1 MPALDQVDAMEAGE
15 AGPSSR
21 RGSDP
26 EPVTDALMV
35 SGAGEFGGAQM
46 AGSIPPSCNPSF
58 AQWDNRAAP
67 SRPSADLLQQRVDAT
82 DAMARHLARDGTA
95 VDEID
100 DNDSGFG
107 DSPGHTREPSPEA
120 VRPSSGG
127 ADGSFSEEP
136 SPSNDGDSSE
146 APSYVRRGGAAE
158 DVRTLDERTDD
169 ALEAALSDAA
179 AAAPTAWPS
188 VRGGG
193 RASRASRRGP
203 SFPALNEARRA
214 SAIEAEDDMLRKEEL
229 KAKEERKA
237 TLKRNASFRRRSAT
251 RRRSSARPDGDGS
264 SSRRASTRDGDGTS
278 GLSEEDRE
286 APAIY
291 PARTTG
297 GGCTDQSISYSA

>member
-67 SRPSADLLQQRVDAT
+67 SRADLLQQRVDAT

>member
-146 APSYVRRGGAAE
+146 APSPPPPPSAAGC
-158 DVRTLDERTDD
+158 R
-169 ALEAALSDAA
+169 SAA
-179 AAAPTAWPS
+179 A
-188 VRGGG
+188 VGVG
-193 RASRASRRGP
+193 RS
-203 SFPALNEARRA
+203 
-214 SAIEAEDDMLRKEEL
+214 
-229 KAKEERKA
+229 
-237 TLKRNASFRRRSAT
+237 RRSA
-251 RRRSSARPDGDGS
+251 
-264 SSRRASTRDGDGTS
+264 
-278 GLSEEDRE
+278 
-286 APAIY
+286 
-291 PARTTG
+291 
-297 GGCTDQSISYSA
+297 

>member
-120 VRPSSGG
+120 VRPSSGAPTG
-127 ADGSFSEEP
+127 ASARS
-136 SPSNDGDSSE
+136 
-146 APSYVRRGGAAE
+146 RRRQTTETRARLR
-158 DVRTLDERTDD
+158 RTP
-169 ALEAALSDAA
+169 AA
-179 AAAPTAWPS
+179 AARRRTCGRS
-188 VRGGG
+188 TRG
-193 RASRASRRGP
+193 RTTRSRR
-203 SFPALNEARRA
+203 R
-214 SAIEAEDDMLRKEEL
+214 
-229 KAKEERKA
+229 
-237 TLKRNASFRRRSAT
+237 
-251 RRRSSARPDGDGS
+251 
-264 SSRRASTRDGDGTS
+264 
-278 GLSEEDRE
+278 
-286 APAIY
+286 
-291 PARTTG
+291 
-297 GGCTDQSISYSA
+297 